1 MNYSQLKRVLEEGL
15 HHDHT
20 TDGEYHNSEIKQSLD
35 IRKFFHEPM
44 ANVLKEKQSRKPLK
58 SIQPTVINGSTMKT
72 RTLVLKHQLT
82 VKYLIFWPR
91 GQLLVEKKKKT
102 TTTTNL
108 TRSRRKKTSKSHPT
122 TSKIATFWTPPSP
135 QNFRC
140 PPWGGYGYFLEL
152 HNSCIIHVENIGDE
166 KLNLDLITI
175 GIHWTK
181 IKGAYFVAKVTC
193 NVENYHDD
201 FSLITGHLFHVI
213 AIRTT
218 VDE

>member
-1 MNYSQLKRVLEEGL
+1 MNSSQLKRVLEEGL

-91 GQLLVEKKKKT
+91 GQLLVEKTKKQQQPTLLGAAGK
-102 TTTTNL
+102 
-108 TRSRRKKTSKSHPT
+108 RPRKAIPPHRKLPPFGPPPPPLRFFVALRGEGMA
-122 TSKIATFWTPPSP
+122 IFWNYT
-135 QNFRC
+135 
-140 PPWGGYGYFLEL
+140 
-152 HNSCIIHVENIGDE
+152 IHV
-166 KLNLDLITI
+166 LFT
-175 GIHWTK
+175 WK
-181 IKGAYFVAKVTC
+181 I
-193 NVENYHDD
+193 
-201 FSLITGHLFHVI
+201 
-213 AIRTT
+213 
-218 VDE
+218 

>member
-1 MNYSQLKRVLEEGL
+1 
-15 HHDHT
+15 
-20 TDGEYHNSEIKQSLD
+20 
-35 IRKFFHEPM
+35 
-44 ANVLKEKQSRKPLK
+44 
-58 SIQPTVINGSTMKT
+58 MKT

-91 GQLLVEKKKKT
+91 GQLLVEKTKKT

-122 TSKIATFWTPPSP
+122 PSEIATFWTPP
-135 QNFRC
+135 
-140 PPWGGYGYFLEL
+140 PPPLRIFVALRGEGMAIFWNYT
-152 HNSCIIHVENIGDE
+152 IHVLFTWKIEVMKSWILTWLQLEDKN
-166 KLNLDLITI
+166 

-193 NVENYHDD
+193 NVENYHND
-201 FSLITGHLFHVI
+201 FSLITWHLFHVI

>member
-1 MNYSQLKRVLEEGL
+1 MNSSQLKRVLEEGL

-35 IRKFFHEPM
+35 IRKFLHEPM
-44 ANVLKEKQSRKPLK
+44 ANVLKKKQSRKPLK

-72 RTLVLKHQLT
+72 RILVLKHQLT
-82 VKYLIFWPR
+82 VKYLIFWLG
-91 GQLLVEKKKKT
+91 GQLLVEKKK
-102 TTTTNL
+102 NNNNNQPY
-108 TRSRRKKTSKSHPT
+108 SKPPEKDLEKPSHH
-122 TSKIATFWTPPSP
+122 IGNCHLLDPP
-135 QNFRC
+135 
-140 PPWGGYGYFLEL
+140 PPLRIFVALRGGGYGYFLEL

-166 KLNLDLITI
+166 KLNLDLIAI

-181 IKGAYFVAKVTC
+181 IKGAYFVVKVTC
-193 NVENYHDD
+193 NVENYHND
-201 FSLITGHLFHVI
+201 FSLITGNLFQVI

>member
-1 MNYSQLKRVLEEGL
+1 
-15 HHDHT
+15 
-20 TDGEYHNSEIKQSLD
+20 
-35 IRKFFHEPM
+35 
-44 ANVLKEKQSRKPLK
+44 
-58 SIQPTVINGSTMKT
+58 MKT
-72 RTLVLKHQLT
+72 RILVLKHQLT
-82 VKYLIFWPR
+82 VKYLIFWLR
-91 GQLLVEKKKKT
+91 GQLLVEKKKKH
-102 TTTTNL
+102 NNNNQPY
-108 TRSRRKKTSKSHPT
+108 SKPPEKDLEKPSHHIENCHLLDPP
-122 TSKIATFWTPPSP
+122 PPSP

-193 NVENYHDD
+193 NVENYHND

>member
-1 MNYSQLKRVLEEGL
+1 
-15 HHDHT
+15 
-20 TDGEYHNSEIKQSLD
+20 
-35 IRKFFHEPM
+35 
-44 ANVLKEKQSRKPLK
+44 
-58 SIQPTVINGSTMKT
+58 MKT
-72 RTLVLKHQLT
+72 RILVLKHQLT
-82 VKYLIFWPR
+82 VKYLIFWLR
-91 GQLLVEKKKKT
+91 GQLLVEKTKT

-108 TRSRRKKTSKSHPT
+108 TRSRRKKTSQNPSHH
-122 TSKIATFWTPPSP
+122 IGNCHLLDPPSP

-152 HNSCIIHVENIGDE
+152 HNSWIIHVENIGDE
-166 KLNLDLITI
+166 KLNLDLIAI

-181 IKGAYFVAKVTC
+181 IKGAYFVVKVTC

>member
-1 MNYSQLKRVLEEGL
+1 
-15 HHDHT
+15 
-20 TDGEYHNSEIKQSLD
+20 
-35 IRKFFHEPM
+35 
-44 ANVLKEKQSRKPLK
+44 
-58 SIQPTVINGSTMKT
+58 MKT
-72 RTLVLKHQLT
+72 RILVLKHQLT
-82 VKYLIFWPR
+82 VKYLIFSLG
-91 GQLLVEKKKKT
+91 GQLLVEKKQKQQQQQPTLLGAAGK
-102 TTTTNL
+102 
-108 TRSRRKKTSKSHPT
+108 RPRKA
-122 TSKIATFWTPPSP
+122 IPPHRKLPPFGPPRSP

-166 KLNLDLITI
+166 KLNLDLIAI
-175 GIHWTK
+175 GIYWTK
-181 IKGAYFVAKVTC
+181 IKGAYFVVKVTC

>member
-1 MNYSQLKRVLEEGL
+1 MYLK
-15 HHDHT
+15 
-20 TDGEYHNSEIKQSLD
+20 K
-35 IRKFFHEPM
+35 
-44 ANVLKEKQSRKPLK
+44 KQSRKPLK

-72 RTLVLKHQLT
+72 RILVLKHQLT
-82 VKYLIFWPR
+82 VKYLIFWLR
-91 GQLLVEKKKKT
+91 GQLLVEKKTT

-152 HNSCIIHVENIGDE
+152 HNSCIIHVEKIGDE

-193 NVENYHDD
+193 NVENYHND